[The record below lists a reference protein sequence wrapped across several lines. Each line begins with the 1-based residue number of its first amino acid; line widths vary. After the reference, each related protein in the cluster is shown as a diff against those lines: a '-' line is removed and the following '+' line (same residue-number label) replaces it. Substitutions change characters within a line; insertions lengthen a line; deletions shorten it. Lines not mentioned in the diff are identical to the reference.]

1 MNSSREHQTAL
12 IVNQIVMHD
21 MILRESIM
29 KSITIHKVDEQLAK
43 RIEREAEET
52 GTSVSRTVKRL
63 LEEALGMKP
72 CRPGPNREQFE
83 AFFDVWSNDDLER
96 FSSSISDMERVDE
109 EEWR

>member
-1 MNSSREHQTAL
+1 M
-12 IVNQIVMHD
+12 NQIVMHG
-21 MILRESIM
+21 MIQIGCNV
-29 KSITIHKVDEQLAK
+29 KSITIHKVDEHLAK

-72 CRPGPNREQFE
+72 RRLGPNREQFE
-83 AFFDVWSNDDLER
+83 AFFDVWSDDDLER